1 VRGRDRGKRWQL
13 RAFLGPLGD
22 LCPNGDA
29 YQISLSVNMVN
40 DPATAILVSKSTD
53 GGDTWSEPVTV
64 VRDPSGVAPF
74 LFNDKESITAD
85 SNDANF
91 V

>member
-1 VRGRDRGKRWQL
+1 
-13 RAFLGPLGD
+13 
-22 LCPNGDA
+22 
-29 YQISLSVNMVN
+29 MVN